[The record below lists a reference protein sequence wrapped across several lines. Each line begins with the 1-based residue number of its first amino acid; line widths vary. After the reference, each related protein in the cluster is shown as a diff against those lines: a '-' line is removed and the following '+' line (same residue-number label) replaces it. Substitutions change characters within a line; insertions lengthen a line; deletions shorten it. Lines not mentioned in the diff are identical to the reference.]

1 MLLVF
6 VSIGSFFMS
15 AVAIG
20 LNLYTAEIYP
30 TRIRAFASAIGTA
43 WQRVAAATGPN
54 VVAYLLTGS
63 GLTAVFSYFG
73 VIAVVGAA
81 IAAGYT
87 VETKE
92 QPLET
97 ASAA

>member
-1 MLLVF
+1 
-6 VSIGSFFMS
+6 
-15 AVAIG
+15 
-20 LNLYTAEIYP
+20 
-30 TRIRAFASAIGTA
+30 
-43 WQRVAAATGPN
+43 
-54 VVAYLLTGS
+54 
-63 GLTAVFSYFG
+63 VFSYFG